1 MIKFVL
7 FLFLL
12 NFFNAGL
19 MGPDKKK
26 EKKYKMTKPKIVE
39 VPNLEWGGKVAE
51 DNWSNLFF

>member
-7 FLFLL
+7 CLFFL
-12 NFFNAGL
+12 NFLNAFFGS
-19 MGPDKKK
+19 DKKK